1 MKEQS
6 KGSDLF
12 GGRFLMGTHKVFIKK
27 RKLHVYNQGETVNKK
42 QKRIR
47 LKNLNKQRKFY
58 LAKKRATVN
67 AFIKNLNTVFD
78 PTLFV
83 K

>member
-1 MKEQS
+1 M
-6 KGSDLF
+6 
-12 GGRFLMGTHKVFIKK
+12 
-27 RKLHVYNQGETVNKK
+27 NKK